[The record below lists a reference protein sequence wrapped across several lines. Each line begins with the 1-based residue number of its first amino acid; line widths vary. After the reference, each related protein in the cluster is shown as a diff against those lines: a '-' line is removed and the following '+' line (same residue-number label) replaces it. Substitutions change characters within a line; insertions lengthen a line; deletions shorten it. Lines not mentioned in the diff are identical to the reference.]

1 MKRWGECRDGGIGTT
16 VAAPVRSYRST
27 SGAAVRSAPSVRR
40 PRGDGPM
47 SHATVP
53 ASCGAC
59 SSSRHSRGCMSPR
72 SCPDSARP
80 AATGRQAGSQHSG
93 CPADARART
102 GGGGRGA
109 CNPIRATPATTPRPR
124 AQRERSRIHEKRPPK
139 RWRRPGPTRRPR
151 ADAVCGEMVTSRGLW
166 KGLEGLEPRSPCR
179 RSARTDVRSPQSI
192 YAENSRIPW
201 NFCSEA
207 WIRRRRCASAHVKYL
222 KGGWVA
228 ASAAVANRTRPAAD
242 PRLRLPFRK
251 HRG

>member
-59 SSSRHSRGCMSPR
+59 SSSRPSRGCMSPR

-139 RWRRPGPTRRPR
+139 ALETPRPDETAAGGCRLWGDGHLEGALEGPGRPR
-151 ADAVCGEMVTSRGLW
+151 ALFP
-166 KGLEGLEPRSPCR
+166 LPP
-179 RSARTDVRSPQSI
+179 VRS
-192 YAENSRIPW
+192 
-201 NFCSEA
+201 
-207 WIRRRRCASAHVKYL
+207 
-222 KGGWVA
+222 
-228 ASAAVANRTRPAAD
+228 D
-242 PRLRLPFRK
+242 
-251 HRG
+251 